1 MKFVVDGMLGKLAR
15 WLRMLGHDVKYSDNL
30 DDNQLFAIAKKEKK
44 TLLTRDFKLY
54 QYTTT
59 RGVNAFY
66 VEGETEEERLAE
78 LSKRFK
84 IELEIHMETSRC
96 PKCNTKVKPMAK
108 EKVDGK
114 VEKNTFQNYNE
125 FWECPKCGNIYWQGA
140 HWTKI
145 RKTLDIAQKTVE
157 KSKKR

>member
-1 MKFVVDGMLGKLAR
+1 LKFVVDGMLGKLAR

-30 DDNQLFAIAKKEKK
+30 EDNQLFAIAKKEKGI
-44 TLLTRDFKLY
+44 LLTRDFELY
-54 QYTTT
+54 QYATA
-59 RGVNAFY
+59 RGVDAFY

-96 PKCNTKVKPMAK
+96 PKCNTKVKPIAK

>member
-1 MKFVVDGMLGKLAR
+1 MLGKLAR

-96 PKCNTKVKPMAK
+96 PKCNTRVRPMAK

-114 VEKNTFQNYNE
+114 VERNTFQNYNE
-125 FWECPKCGNIYWQGA
+125 FWGCPKCGKIYWKGA